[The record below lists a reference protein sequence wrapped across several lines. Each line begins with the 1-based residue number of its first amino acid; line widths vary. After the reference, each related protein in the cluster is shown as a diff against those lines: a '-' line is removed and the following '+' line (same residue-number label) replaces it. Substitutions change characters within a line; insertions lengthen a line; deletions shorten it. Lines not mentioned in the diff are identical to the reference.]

1 MGIFSIWLYQRSA
14 LYPGEKLLEAVM
26 RRWVIRV
33 FADLFVVQF
42 GVILH
47 RKRYCRD
54 AMMSSWVLQLNSR
67 EQERDF
73 ARDVLKKWFQQSC
86 KKYCNDGIPVHVKAD
101 ETRHRDYFGTQF
113 EDFAFFINFF
123 LMLSRCAKRSLS
135 LPLFSYFIFT
145 VRLQSSFNISLI
157 GLHFPSA

>member
-1 MGIFSIWLYQRSA
+1 MGIVSIWLCQRSA

-33 FADLFVVQF
+33 FADLFVIHL

-54 AMMSSWVLQLNSR
+54 AMMSSWVLRLNNR

-73 ARDVLKKWFQQSC
+73 ARDVLKTWFQQSC
-86 KKYCNDGIPVHVKAD
+86 TKCCNDGIPIHVKAD
-101 ETRHRDYFGTQF
+101 GTRHMDYFGTQF
-113 EDFAFFINFF
+113 EDFAFFITVF
-123 LMLSRCAKRSLS
+123 LTLSRCAKRSLN
-135 LPLFSYFIFT
+135 LPPFSYFVFT
-145 VRLQSSFNISLI
+145 VRLQWSSNITLI
-157 GLHFPSA
+157 WLHFPSA